1 MQTYTCVCALLCWF
15 MCVCTC
21 VMNVLHLTAVSILF
35 LLMVGLI
42 LHRLPCAG
50 AQGFVA
56 GFVKAVLV
64 LFTWT
69 MPGSLPRHV
78 NQGGDVFTPH
88 KPYSAATYPINT
100 SNSRTF
106 QLRGVTLINLFT
118 DILTKGNTKEV
129 MYSEKDNS
137 YESFS
142 TTVMCKLRAQHQITL
157 KMREL
162 PVKN

>member
-1 MQTYTCVCALLCWF
+1 MRTCLHNACNNDEHAVTGSSHSPLAANCMTNAYMYLCARTFLCWS

-88 KPYSAATYPINT
+88 KPYSAAIYPINT
-100 SNSRTF
+100 SNSLTF
-106 QLRGVTLINLFT
+106 QLQGVALINLSHLHI
-118 DILTKGNTKEV
+118 DK
-129 MYSEKDNS
+129 
-137 YESFS
+137 
-142 TTVMCKLRAQHQITL
+142 R
-157 KMREL
+157 
-162 PVKN
+162 

>member
-1 MQTYTCVCALLCWF
+1 MRTCLHNACNNDGHAVTGSSHSPLAANSMTNAYIYLCVCVLLCWS

-42 LHRLPCAG
+42 LHRLLCAG

-64 LFTWT
+64 LFTWN

-78 NQGGDVFTPH
+78 NQGRDVFTPH

-100 SNSRTF
+100 SNSLTF
-106 QLRGVTLINLFT
+106 QLQVALINL
-118 DILTKGNTKEV
+118 
-129 MYSEKDNS
+129 S
-137 YESFS
+137 YLHID
-142 TTVMCKLRAQHQITL
+142 KR
-157 KMREL
+157 
-162 PVKN
+162 